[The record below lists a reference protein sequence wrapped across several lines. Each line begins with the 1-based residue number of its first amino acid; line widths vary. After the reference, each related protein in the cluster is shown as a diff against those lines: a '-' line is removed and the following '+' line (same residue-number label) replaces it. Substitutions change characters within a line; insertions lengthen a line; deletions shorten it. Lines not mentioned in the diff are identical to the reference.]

1 MNLGKVRRKADFEK
15 FTVCFFGHVDDYYG
29 EVASAYCA
37 VNLNRLF
44 AGLHIAELPI
54 AVVGWVIVTY
64 GPIIVATLLWG
75 LAKRSS
81 ASWLL
86 HFLLLPSFWALLVAG
101 NSLMLSTLNVP
112 DFDDTLGAP
121 IMPALLVMTLT
132 TALYASALVI
142 GRLSALR
149 GQTNGS

>member
-1 MNLGKVRRKADFEK
+1 MNRCDQLALAGVIIVSLEGVA
-15 FTVCFFGHVDDYYG
+15 FTH
-29 EVASAYCA
+29 S
-37 VNLNRLF
+37 F
-44 AGLHIAELPI
+44 AFHLYFSQMPIAQLLI
-54 AVVGWVIVTY
+54 AVVGWVMVTY

-81 ASWLL
+81 APWLL

-121 IMPALLVMTLT
+121 IMPALLVMTVT
-132 TALYASALVI
+132 IALYASALVL
-142 GRLSALR
+142 GRLSGLR